1 MGLRLAAVD
10 SIRTP
15 LLMSDELQPNLFDDN
30 LQPVTPYAGTSGWSG
45 STTSRD
51 RAIQDDTSG
60 VTSERQLKVLE
71 LLEDAGA
78 EGLTWADISDLTGEH
93 HGKVSNALSVLHME
107 RYISRLTERR
117 GKSQIYV
124 RHHYVLGRETA
135 PHKQHTKQETENE
148 WLTELLDHI
157 ENDRMLSAGVMV
169 REAIKHGIQS

>member
-1 MGLRLAAVD
+1 
-10 SIRTP
+10 
-15 LLMSDELQPNLFDDN
+15 MSDELQPNLFDDN

-60 VTSERQLKVLE
+60 VTSERQLKVLQM
-71 LLEDAGA
+71 LEDAGA
-78 EGLTWADISDLTGEH
+78 EGLTWGDISEITGDH

-124 RHHYVLGRETA
+124 RHHYVNRRGTA
-135 PHKQHTKQETENE
+135 PHKQHTRQETESE
-148 WLTELLDHI
+148 WLAELLDHI

-169 REAIKHGIQS
+169 REAQEHGIQS

>member
-1 MGLRLAAVD
+1 
-10 SIRTP
+10 
-15 LLMSDELQPNLFDDN
+15 MSDELQPNLFDDN

-45 STTSRD
+45 STSSRD
-51 RAIQDDTSG
+51 RALQDDTSG

-71 LLEDAGA
+71 LLEEAGA
-78 EGLTWADISDLTGEH
+78 EGLTWGDISEILDLH
-93 HGKVSNALSVLHME
+93 HGQASNALSVLHME

-124 RHHYVLGRETA
+124 RHHYVQGRETA
-135 PHKQHTKQETENE
+135 PHKQHTKQETEHE

-157 ENDRMLSAGVMV
+157 DNNRMLSAGVMV